1 MEFKDYLEGI
11 NRTWNKDSK
20 KSEIDHCRLAIME
33 EVGEIIGW
41 YKKIHGYKREK
52 TDEWKTELKG
62 EFGDLIYYV
71 VKLFE
76 ILDETEMIAH
86 DFKQLSYQN
95 VIEIEHVTAMSR
107 FAVQASEF
115 HNHEDKE
122 FVLNSL
128 DGLFDFTRMLIVY
141 EGLDFEDVLLSNL
154 LKLQTRHGSD
164 FDIDAT
170 VEKGRDREA
179 ESESLNLIT
188 KFKHLKPRN

>member
-1 MEFKDYLEGI
+1 MKFDDYLEGI
-11 NRTWNKDSK
+11 NRTWNKDDRQ
-20 KSEIDHCRLAIME
+20 SEIDHCRLAIME

-71 VKLFE
+71 VKLLE

-95 VIEIEHVTAMSR
+95 VIEIDHVTLMSR
-107 FAVQASEF
+107 FAVQISEF
-115 HNHEDKE
+115 HNHEEKE
-122 FVLNSL
+122 LILNSL
-128 DGLFDFTRMLIVY
+128 DGLFDFTRILIAY

-164 FDIDAT
+164 FDIDST

>member
-1 MEFKDYLEGI
+1 
-11 NRTWNKDSK
+11 
-20 KSEIDHCRLAIME
+20 ME

-52 TDEWKTELKG
+52 TNEWRTELKG

-71 VKLFE
+71 VKLLE

-86 DFKQLSYQN
+86 DFKQLSYQDI
-95 VIEIEHVTAMSR
+95 IEINHLTYMSR
-107 FAVQASEF
+107 CAVQISEF
-115 HNHEDKE
+115 VEMEKDK
-122 FVLNSL
+122 FDQRPLNALILNSL

-164 FDIDAT
+164 FDIDST